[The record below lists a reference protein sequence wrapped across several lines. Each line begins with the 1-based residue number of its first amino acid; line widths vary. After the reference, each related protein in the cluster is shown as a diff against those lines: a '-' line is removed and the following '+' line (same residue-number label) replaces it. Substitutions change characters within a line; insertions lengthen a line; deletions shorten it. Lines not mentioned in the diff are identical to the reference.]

1 MPDAAPQEPLKP
13 AFRRASDELP
23 ELGRD
28 VIVRF
33 ANKFGGGMREACR
46 MPIELLLQNNLL
58 PAEID
63 PTRELWGS
71 ENGDMS
77 YIRDDDEWIYA
88 EEYAES
94 PEDTLKLTAGAL
106 LQAARDLRDLSSGV
120 LERRDGLDRAARVAS
135 IRSTDAFAFVA
146 SLFTDGRL
154 GAEVEAD
161 FRKHFPDFDID
172 HDELIG
178 LQDLREQMKA
188 AIASGMVSPFVN
200 MEEPPP
206 ARDDAAELRAAIR
219 EWVEATDDAEAF
231 ELDQTNAY
239 GTDHAD
245 AEDRVEAAVKT
256 LRALAATEGRDTP

>member
-206 ARDDAAELRAAIR
+206 ARADAAELRALLNHPLLNKLMGELEDHSTGRWWGMAE
-219 EWVEATDDAEAF
+219 EWMDLRDA
-231 ELDQTNAY
+231 
-239 GTDHAD
+239 
-245 AEDRVEAAVKT
+245 
-256 LRALAATEGRDTP
+256 ALAATEGRGEP

>member
-1 MPDAAPQEPLKP
+1 MDNLDRSYWE
-13 AFRRASDELP
+13 D
-23 ELGRD
+23 
-28 VIVRF
+28 
-33 ANKFGGGMREACR
+33 
-46 MPIELLLQNNLL
+46 IEHW
-58 PAEID
+58 P
-63 PTRELWGS
+63 S
-71 ENGDMS
+71 
-77 YIRDDDEWIYA
+77 A
-88 EEYAES
+88 EEDAES

-206 ARDDAAELRAAIR
+206 ARDDAAELRALLNHPLLNKLMGELEDHSSGRWWGMAE
-219 EWVEATDDAEAF
+219 EWMDLRDA
-231 ELDQTNAY
+231 
-239 GTDHAD
+239 
-245 AEDRVEAAVKT
+245 
-256 LRALAATEGRDTP
+256 ALAATEGES